1 MRSSKDS
8 EDNVEK
14 VVRPVALVTGGR
26 QGLGLGAAKGLA
38 LRGFDLAI
46 VDLPE
51 PDQATDLVL
60 NELRKLG
67 ATTRY
72 YQLDISEVERH
83 QEIIDQIWEDFGR
96 LDCLHNNAGIA
107 ARPLTDILQL
117 TPDAFDRAVD
127 INLRGTFFLS
137 QTVANRMVEDPDRFS
152 DGIYRSIIIVT
163 SIAAELV
170 SPDRAQY
177 NITKAGLSMLTKI
190 LAYRLGP
197 EGIAVHEIR
206 PGFMHTAMTASAG
219 SPEIEA
225 AIADGRVPLSRWGNP
240 DDISTAVGTLASGD
254 LPYMT
259 GQPIWIAGGLNVV
272 KAT

>member
-1 MRSSKDS
+1 MG
-8 EDNVEK
+8 E

-38 LRGFDLAI
+38 RRGFDVAI
-46 VDLPE
+46 VDLSEADP
-51 PDQATDLVL
+51 ATESVL
-60 NELRKLG
+60 QELRDLG
-67 ATTRY
+67 ATARY
-72 YQLDISEVERH
+72 YQLDISEIARH
-83 QEIIDQIWEDFGR
+83 QEIVDQVWEDFGR

-107 ARPLTDILQL
+107 ARPLTDILEL
-117 TPDAFDRAVD
+117 SPDAFDRAVN

-170 SPDRAQY
+170 SPDRSQY
-177 NITKAGLSMLTKI
+177 NITKAGLSMLTKV

-197 EGIAVHEIR
+197 EGVAVHEIR
-206 PGFMHTAMTASAG
+206 PGFMRTAMTASAG

-225 AIADGRVPLSRWGNP
+225 AIADGRVPMSRWGTP
-240 DDISTAVGTLASGD
+240 EDIGTAVGTLAAGD

-259 GQPIWIAGGLNVV
+259 GQPLWIAGGLNVV

>member
-1 MRSSKDS
+1 MG
-8 EDNVEK
+8 NNI
-14 VVRPVALVTGGR
+14 RPVALVSGGK

-38 LRGFDLAI
+38 ARGFDIAI
-46 VDLPE
+46 VDLAA
-51 PDQATDLVL
+51 PDETSQAVL
-60 NELRKLG
+60 QELGKLG
-67 ATTRY
+67 ATARY
-72 YQLDISEVERH
+72 YQLDISDIERH
-83 QEIIDQIWEDFGR
+83 REVVDQVWSDFKR

-107 ARPLTDILQL
+107 ARPLTDVLEL
-117 TPDAFDRAVD
+117 GVEAFDRAVD

-137 QTVANRMVEDPDRFS
+137 QLVANRMIEDEARLT

-177 NITKAGLSMLTKI
+177 NITKAGLSMLSKI
-190 LAYRLGP
+190 LSYRLGP

-206 PGFMHTAMTASAG
+206 PGFMRTAMTASAG
-219 SPEIEA
+219 APEIEA
-225 AIADGRVPLSRWGNP
+225 AIADGRVPMSRWG
-240 DDISTAVGTLASGD
+240 DAQDIGTAVGTLASGG

-259 GQPIWIAGGLNVV
+259 GQPLWIAGGLNVT